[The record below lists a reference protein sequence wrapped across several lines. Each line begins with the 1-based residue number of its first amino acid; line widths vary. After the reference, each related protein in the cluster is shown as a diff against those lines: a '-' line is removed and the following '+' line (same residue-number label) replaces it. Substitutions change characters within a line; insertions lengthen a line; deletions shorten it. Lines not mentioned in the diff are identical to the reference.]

1 MAVSLTTDIQQRAK
15 ASGPA
20 RLMGTGVSDSAPF
33 PWRELTASEGQEVI
47 GGGGSQFYTT
57 GDLNI
62 RLAGNRTISPGP
74 VTADVSSDTST
85 TWYKKL
91 IRVNNTAGA
100 VTITFPDA
108 ATATSN
114 FPSGHFC
121 DIQVASPLF
130 GVSVTVAVADQL
142 RTQNGQNGWDTTLD
156 TVFLGL
162 STFVSD
168 ELTVQ
173 VYRVGSQWMID
184 GPVRAFLSA
193 DLTFE
198 WQWLDNINGNGNF
211 LYNHGLGLF
220 PVLINTSHNVNPLH
234 RGRIVP
240 LSNVAGWTLTIVAA
254 TPAGDYYYKDTGG
267 AGGTL
272 VGGSTVTLY
281 TMNSAGTGLT
291 GVTSPSLAVLPNGRV
306 WFRIEENAGTAPV
319 GVAGGD
325 LDVPA
330 VFTDPVTFKD
340 FVTVTSVRP
349 TFRDIGS
356 GSTII
361 ATDSGKTLFAT
372 STGTATVSAA
382 STLAPVAGGAFICT
396 VINESG
402 GTYNLDGPGASN
414 VAMAANEGATI
425 VCKNGD
431 ADVRVYKSLGVVV
444 S

>member
-15 ASGPA
+15 ASGA
-20 RLMGTGVSDSAPF
+20 GRLMGTGLSDVAPF
-33 PWRELTASEGQEVI
+33 PWRELTGAEGQAVI
-47 GGGGSQFYTT
+47 GGGSSEFYTT
-57 GDLNI
+57 NDLNV
-62 RLAGNRTISPGP
+62 RLSGNRTITPGS
-74 VTADVSSDTST
+74 VTADVSQDTAT
-85 TWYKKL
+85 TWFKKL
-91 IRVNNTAGA
+91 IRVNNTAGSVA
-100 VTITFPDA
+100 ITLPDA

-121 DIQVASPLF
+121 DIQVGSNLF

-142 RTQNGQNGWDTTLD
+142 RTQNGQNSWDTTFD

-162 STFVSD
+162 SLFVSD
-168 ELTVQ
+168 ELTVG
-173 VYRVGSQWMID
+173 VYRVGSSWILD

-193 DLTFE
+193 DITADR
-198 WQWLDNINGNGNF
+198 QWLNNINGNGNF
-211 LYNHGLGLF
+211 LYNHGLDLVTALTG
-220 PVLINTSHNVNPLH
+220 TTHNVVADH
-234 RGRIVP
+234 RGRVVP

-254 TPAGDYYYKDTGG
+254 TPPGDYYYKDTGG
-267 AGGTL
+267 AGGTV
-272 VGGSTVTLY
+272 VGGATVTLF

-306 WFRIEENAGTAPV
+306 WIRIESNAGTAPI

-325 LDVPA
+325 LDVPS

-361 ATDSGKTLFAT
+361 ASDSGKTLFAT
-372 STGTATVSAA
+372 ATGTATVSAA
-382 STLAPVAGGAFICT
+382 STLAPVAGGAFVCT